1 MVVFWLV
8 FFFFLHYFAEWLLF
22 NLLIYHLCLQYMTFI
37 LPAAQAAEDNY
48 VFLFNSIKKNIIKK
62 CRETEEDENEEK

>member
-1 MVVFWLV
+1 
-8 FFFFLHYFAEWLLF
+8 
-22 NLLIYHLCLQYMTFI
+22 MTFI

-48 VFLFNSIKKNIIKK
+48 IFLFNSIKKNIIKK